1 MHPPTSINIIEE
13 GSGMLEAEGW
23 VGFGRVVTEVR
34 VTVLPFIVGG
44 ALGSVVEW
52 VEPT

>member
-1 MHPPTSINIIEE
+1 
-13 GSGMLEAEGW
+13 MLEAEGW

-44 ALGSVVEW
+44 GWDPWLSGSN
-52 VEPT
+52 PRR